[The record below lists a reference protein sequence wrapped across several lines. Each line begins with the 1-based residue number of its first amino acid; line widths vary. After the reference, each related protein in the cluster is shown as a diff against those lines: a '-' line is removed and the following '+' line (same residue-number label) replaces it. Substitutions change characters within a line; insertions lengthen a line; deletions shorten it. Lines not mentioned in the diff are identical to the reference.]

1 MFPYVPRTWPDC
13 CRLRR
18 PVTLPSCNPAAGTP
32 FHVRPVHALPAP
44 VTDRELLD
52 RLRQGDRDA
61 FDAVFRAHY
70 ATLVGVAER
79 IVGERAVAEELG
91 QDVMLELWRRHE
103 TLVVD
108 ESLRAYLVRAARNR
122 ALNHLRHERMKV
134 RTAPRAAGE
143 TVTLPD
149 APGNLVEDELQ
160 AAVREAVQALPERC
174 REVFEL
180 SRGQG
185 LRYAEI
191 AAVLGI
197 SVKTVEAQMGKALRV
212 LRERLAPFLPGGEP
226 R

>member
-1 MFPYVPRTWPDC
+1 M
-13 CRLRR
+13 
-18 PVTLPSCNPAAGTP
+18 
-32 FHVRPVHALPAP
+32 
-44 VTDRELLD
+44 TDRELLH

-79 IVGERAVAEELG
+79 VVGERAVAEELG
-91 QDVMLELWRRHE
+91 QDVMLELWRRHG

-108 ESLRAYLVRAARNR
+108 GSLRAYLVRAARNR
-122 ALNHLRHERMKV
+122 ALNHVRHERMKV

-143 TVTLPD
+143 TVTLPE
-149 APGNLVEDELQ
+149 APSNLVEAELDT
-160 AAVREAVQALPERC
+160 AVREAVGALPERC

-191 AAVLGI
+191 ASVLGI

-212 LRERLAPFLPGGEP
+212 LRERLAPFLPNGEP

>member
-1 MFPYVPRTWPDC
+1 M
-13 CRLRR
+13 
-18 PVTLPSCNPAAGTP
+18 
-32 FHVRPVHALPAP
+32 
-44 VTDRELLD
+44 TDRELLD

-61 FDAVFRAHY
+61 FDAAFRAHY

-79 IVGERAVAEELG
+79 IAGERAVAEELA
-91 QDVMLELWRRHE
+91 QDVMLELWRRHQ
-103 TLVVD
+103 TLSID

-122 ALNHLRHERMKV
+122 ALNHVRHERMVV

-143 TVTLPD
+143 TVTQPD
-149 APGNLVEDELQ
+149 APAHLAEAEMQ
-160 AAVREAVQALPERC
+160 AALRDAVASLPERC

-191 AAVLGI
+191 AAALGI

-212 LRERLAPFLPGGEP
+212 LRERLAPFLPGREP
-226 R
+226 

>member
-1 MFPYVPRTWPDC
+1 
-13 CRLRR
+13 
-18 PVTLPSCNPAAGTP
+18 
-32 FHVRPVHALPAP
+32 
-44 VTDRELLD
+44 VTDRELLH

-70 ATLVGVAER
+70 PVLVGVAER
-79 IVGERAVAEELG
+79 IAGDRAVGEELA
-91 QDVMLELWRRHE
+91 QDVMLELWRRHGS
-103 TLVVD
+103 LVVE

-122 ALNHLRHERMKV
+122 ALNHVRHERMKV

-143 TVTLPD
+143 TVTHAE
-149 APGNLVEDELQ
+149 APARLAEEEIEAAVQ
-160 AAVREAVQALPERC
+160 AAVSALPGRC

-191 AAVLGI
+191 ATALGI

-226 R
+226 E

>member
-1 MFPYVPRTWPDC
+1 
-13 CRLRR
+13 
-18 PVTLPSCNPAAGTP
+18 
-32 FHVRPVHALPAP
+32 

-70 ATLVGVAER
+70 PTLVGVAER
-79 IVGERAVAEELG
+79 IVGERAVGEEVA

-103 TLVVD
+103 TISVD

-122 ALNHLRHERMKV
+122 ALNHLRHERMKI

-143 TVTLPD
+143 TVTQAE
-149 APGNLVEDELQ
+149 APSRLAEEEIQ
-160 AAVREAVQALPERC
+160 AAVRRAVDGLPERC

-191 AAVLGI
+191 ASVLGI

-212 LRERLAPFLPGGEP
+212 LRERLAPFLPGGE
-226 R
+226 RE

>member
-1 MFPYVPRTWPDC
+1 
-13 CRLRR
+13 
-18 PVTLPSCNPAAGTP
+18 
-32 FHVRPVHALPAP
+32 

-61 FDAVFRAHY
+61 FDAAFRAHY

-79 IVGERAVAEELG
+79 IAGERAVAEELA

-103 TLVVD
+103 TLSID

-122 ALNHLRHERMKV
+122 ALNHVRHERMKV

-143 TVTLPD
+143 TVSQPD
-149 APGNLVEDELQ
+149 APTHLAEAEME
-160 AAVREAVQALPERC
+160 AALRDAVASLPERC

-191 AAVLGI
+191 AAALGI

-212 LRERLAPFLPGGEP
+212 LRERLAPFLPGREP
-226 R
+226 